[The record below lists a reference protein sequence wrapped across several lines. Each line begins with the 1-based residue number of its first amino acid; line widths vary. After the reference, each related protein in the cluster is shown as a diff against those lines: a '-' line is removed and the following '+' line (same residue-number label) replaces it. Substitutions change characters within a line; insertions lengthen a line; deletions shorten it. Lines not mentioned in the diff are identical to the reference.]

1 VTESPVIASAAS
13 PQGRN
18 VELTEERWRYIQR
31 HVEMAGRQD
40 ELLEAIRQ
48 PDLQEPDPRPGR
60 ERYWLRCRA
69 PFPFRW
75 MRVVVE
81 FAGDADRFVTAF
93 GQDNDPDGLPR

>member
-1 VTESPVIASAAS
+1 VIPSAVS
-13 PQGRN
+13 PQGRS

-31 HVEMAGRQD
+31 
-40 ELLEAIRQ
+40 
-48 PDLQEPDPRPGR
+48 
-60 ERYWLRCRA
+60 

-93 GQDNDPDGLPR
+93 GQANDPDGLPR